1 LEVEDLTFELAG
13 RTILDGI
20 SLSIER
26 GESPVRKMIGKD
38 FPGTVKVLAAAGF
51 QTIELCSPTNFAH
64 PRTLLTQRICGFRLR
79 NRRKIQRR

>member
-1 LEVEDLTFELAG
+1 MALLEVEDLTFELAG

-64 PRTLLTQRICGFRLR
+64 PKDMRIPASEPSQNTEAL
-79 NRRKIQRR
+79 N